1 MRLSPAQTAGE
12 LRMTEQDNAA
22 ERGQNDA
29 GKDGEDRDILGK
41 RQEDLTS
48 EDLKGDARDSKGE

>member
-1 MRLSPAQTAGE
+1 MFEMADKEKAS
-12 LRMTEQDNAA
+12 

-29 GKDGEDRDILGK
+29 GKNCEDWDILGK

-48 EDLKGDARDSKGE
+48 DDLKGDARYSKVE

>member
-1 MRLSPAQTAGE
+1 MSK
-12 LRMTEQDNAA
+12 QDKAA

-29 GKDGEDRDILGK
+29 GKNGEDRDILGK

-48 EDLKGDARDSKGE
+48 EDLKGDARDNKGD

>member
-1 MRLSPAQTAGE
+1 
-12 LRMTEQDNAA
+12 MTEQDNAA

>member
-1 MRLSPAQTAGE
+1 
-12 LRMTEQDNAA
+12 MTTDREKAA
-22 ERGQNDA
+22 DSGRDDA

-48 EDLKGDARDSKGE
+48 EDLKGDARDSKRE

>member
-1 MRLSPAQTAGE
+1 MI
-12 LRMTEQDNAA
+12 EQNKEA

-29 GKDGEDRDILGK
+29 GKNGEDCDILGK

-48 EDLKGDARDSKGE
+48 EDLKGDARGSKGE